1 MKKFITDKGFYATVL
16 AITLPIALQN
26 LIVFGVSMM
35 DTIMLGRLGDIQ
47 LSACSQANQPGFVFQ
62 MFNFGLAGG
71 GTVLASQYW
80 GKRDMNSIK
89 KIFSIVIRATII
101 ASIIL
106 TLFALI
112 FPEEIMKFYI
122 KTETAEDR
130 LILSEAVDYLRIV
143 ACSYLFF
150 GLSVCTTFMLRSIEV
165 IKISVITSSI
175 SFVVNVF
182 FNWVF
187 IFGNLGANAL
197 GIKGAAIGTLIA
209 RATECLLVLGYLLF
223 IDKRLKIKISDIFR
237 HDTIMLK
244 DYLKYSLP
252 VVGNELMWAGG
263 MSLQAAILGK
273 LSSQILAANSI
284 ANVLQQLSTLITL
297 GTGSAA
303 CVLVGK
309 KIGEGKIKEARS
321 MGSTFMI
328 WSLILGAIATTI
340 IILLRKPFVSIY
352 NVSPSTKELAQ
363 NLLIITAIVVFFAS
377 ISVNSIVGVLRGAG
391 DTKFT
396 FRLEMTTLWII
407 AIPFGA
413 IAGFIFK
420 LPILLTYACLKIDEP
435 IKAVIAYYRTTKK
448 STYKSVTR
456 DNL

>member
-1 MKKFITDKGFYATVL
+1 MKRFIKDKSFYMTVL

-35 DTIMLGRLGDIQ
+35 DTIMLGRLGGVQI
-47 LSACSQANQPGFVFQ
+47 SACSQANQPGFVFQ

-80 GKRDMNSIK
+80 GKRDIDSIK
-89 KIFSIVIRATII
+89 KIFSIVIRIAVV

-112 FPEEIMKFYI
+112 FPDEIMKLYI
-122 KTETAEDR
+122 KTKTAEDR
-130 LILSEAVDYLRIV
+130 LILSEAVDYLKIV
-143 ACSYLFF
+143 AFSYLFF
-150 GLSVCTTFMLRSIEV
+150 GLSVCITFMLRSIEIV
-165 IKISVITSSI
+165 KIAVLSSSI
-175 SFVVNVF
+175 SFFVNVF

-187 IFGNLGANAL
+187 IFGNLGAPAL

-209 RATECLLVLGYLLF
+209 RITECMLIVIYLLF
-223 IDKRLKIKISDIFR
+223 INKKLRIKLKDIIS
-237 HDTIMLK
+237 HDAIMFK

-252 VVGNELMWAGG
+252 VVGNEIMWACGI
-263 MSLQAAILGK
+263 SLQAAILGK

-284 ANVLQQLSTLITL
+284 AMVLQQLATLITF

-309 KIGEGKIKEARS
+309 KIGEGNVEDARS
-321 MGSTFMI
+321 TASTIMI
-328 WSLILGAIATTI
+328 WSVVLGIIGTI
-340 IILLRKPFVSIY
+340 TIILLRKPFVNIY
-352 NVSPSTKELAQ
+352 NITPSTKVLAK
-363 NLLIITAIVVFFAS
+363 NLLIITAVMVFFIS

-396 FRLEMTTLWII
+396 FRLEMTALWFF
-407 AIPFGA
+407 AIPIGA
-413 IAGFIFK
+413 VAGFLFR

-435 IKAVIAYYRTTKK
+435 LKAFIAYYRTTKK

-456 DNL
+456 DKL